1 MGCDVGA
8 GVCLHYAGGVGG
20 GVCDHSVCAMI
31 PRRERM
37 ARRADK
43 WWRSVWLLQMLME
56 QRPSPKPLTDRVVG
70 GILYGLKRNDMS
82 DGPTDTKEKT

>member
-1 MGCDVGA
+1 MGA

-31 PRRERM
+31 PRRERI

-56 QRPSPKPLTDRVVG
+56 QRGVEWWAKPLTDRVG
-70 GILYGLKRNDMS
+70 SANLLELKHMS
-82 DGPTDTKEKT
+82 DGPTEERTK

>member
-1 MGCDVGA
+1 MDTGGCA
-8 GVCLHYAGGVGG
+8 CCACGVGG
-20 GVCDHSVCAMI
+20 GVCDRGVCAMI

-43 WWRSVWLLQMLME
+43 WWASVWLLQMLME
-56 QRPSPKPLTDRVVG
+56 QRPKPLTDGVVG

-82 DGPTDTKEKT
+82 DGPTDSKERT

>member
-1 MGCDVGA
+1 MHHDVVGGRCA
-8 GVCLHYAGGVGG
+8 GVCRYCV
-20 GVCDHSVCAMI
+20 VCAVI

-37 ARRADK
+37 ALRADK

-56 QRPSPKPLTDRVVG
+56 QRLSPKPLTDRVMG

-82 DGPTDTKEKT
+82 DGPTDSKENT

>member
-1 MGCDVGA
+1 VRHDVGDGCA
-8 GVCLHYAGGVGG
+8 
-20 GVCDHSVCAMI
+20 SVCRYCVVDAMI

-56 QRPSPKPLTDRVVG
+56 QRLSPKPLTDRVMG